1 MMRSSISVL
10 IFLMAFLGSYGQD
23 IASSGDKYF
32 YGYAY
37 GEAIKAY
44 QKQLQEG
51 KMMTNYQFL
60 NLADAYFK
68 TGDYKNAA
76 KFYLDIH
83 KNDTIMSDNRFNNM
97 LQSLAKTSELE
108 RVKAFLQSKSA
119 SLSQELLEN
128 TNFNYELLD
137 SNRADEAGFTVINM
151 NGNSPQSD
159 FSPAFYKD
167 RLLFSSSRTEKS
179 KKIYAP
185 SGEPY
190 FDIYIASVSG
200 DGRLLSP
207 TPFDRI
213 PYSEYHKANPY
224 YCESSNRLFYVLS
237 NTVGDELAFDDH
249 GKNALSLGIV
259 NEDGKFSF
267 ILKDLGTSFYY
278 PFFEES
284 TDRLYFA
291 ANFPDG
297 YGGTDLYYVNTA
309 NSQIMSEPIN
319 LGPRI
324 NTPGNE
330 IAPYIFE
337 GSLYFSSDIF
347 YGLGGMDIY
356 KSNFQSNGGFSIPV
370 NLGKGI
376 NSMADDFGFIIKKG
390 MDGGY
395 SGYFSSNRSGGK
407 GGDDIYAFKAEGRPG
422 LKTLLLRG
430 KVAKPNG
437 TPIAGASVS
446 LFDTDKALIEE
457 VFTNESG
464 AYQVEIP
471 WRDAVSLDIFK
482 SGYSVFSKSYDRQAL
497 EALQNNALNVDM
509 IAITDAVEERENMQV
524 LRLGKLS
531 YEKGKSDI
539 SPSTAIELDKVV
551 EVVKKFPKI
560 RLRIISHTDSRGNDA
575 ANKQLSQRR
584 ADAIK
589 SYLLNKGVASEN
601 LEGSIGM
608 GEEQIMNSC
617 TNGVYCLD
625 FLHDQNVRTLLEVRN
640 YNDLVQ

>member
-1 MMRSSISVL
+1 MRNSISVL
-10 IFLMAFLGSYGQD
+10 IFLMASIWCFGQN
-23 IASSGDKYF
+23 ITSNGDKFF

-44 QKQLQEG
+44 QKDLQEG
-51 KMMTNYQFL
+51 KMMTNGQFL

-83 KNDTIMSDNRFNNM
+83 KNDTIMSNNRFNNM
-97 LQSLAKTSELE
+97 LQSLAKTSELD

-119 SLSQELLEN
+119 SLSKELLEN

-137 SNRADEAGFTVINM
+137 SNKADEAGFTVYNT
-151 NGNSPQSD
+151 NGNSAQAD

-167 RLLFSSSRTEKS
+167 RLLFSSSRSEKS

-190 FDIYIASVSG
+190 FDIYIASVLS
-200 DGRLLSP
+200 DGRLLNP
-207 TPFDRI
+207 MPFDRI

-224 YCESSNRLFYVLS
+224 YSESLNRLFYVLS
-237 NTVGDELAFDDH
+237 NTEGDELAFDDN

-259 NEDGKFSF
+259 NEDGKFNF

-330 IAPYIFE
+330 IAPFIFN

-370 NLGKGI
+370 NLGKGL
-376 NSMADDFGFIIKKG
+376 NATADDFGFIVKQSG
-390 MDGGY
+390 DGGY
-395 SGYFSSNRSGGK
+395 TGYFSSNRSGGK
-407 GGDDIYAFKAEGRPG
+407 GGDDIYGFKAAGLPG

-430 KVAKPNG
+430 VVAKPNG
-437 TPIAGASVS
+437 TAISGASVS
-446 LFDTDKALIEE
+446 LFDTDKTLIEE
-457 VFTNESG
+457 VFTNETG

-482 SGYSVFSKSYDRQAL
+482 SGYSSFSKSYDSQAL
-497 EALQNNALNVDM
+497 EALQNSDLNVEM
-509 IAITDAVEERENMQV
+509 IAITDAVEERENKQV
-524 LRLGKLS
+524 LKLGKII

-539 SPSTAIELDKVV
+539 LPTSAIELEKVV

-575 ANKQLSQRR
+575 SNKQLSQRR
-584 ADAIK
+584 AETIR
-589 SYLLNKGVASEN
+589 SYLLNKGVASAN
-601 LEGSIGM
+601 LEGTIGM
-608 GEEQIMNSC
+608 GEEQILNSC

-625 FLHDQNVRTLLEVRN
+625 FLHDQNIRTLIEVLN
-640 YNDLVQ
+640 YGDLDQ